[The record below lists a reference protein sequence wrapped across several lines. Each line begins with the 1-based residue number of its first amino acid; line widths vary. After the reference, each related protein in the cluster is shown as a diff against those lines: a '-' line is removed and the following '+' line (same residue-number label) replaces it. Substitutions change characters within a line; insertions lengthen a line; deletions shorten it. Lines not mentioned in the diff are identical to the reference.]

1 MLARTKYALVPAI
14 RAQRLARRLAALL
27 AVSTSAQA
35 DALGASWAHFG
46 GPWPPFA
53 VFALLSLAA
62 IAMLAGTAH
71 FRSLRRALRVE
82 IAKRLT
88 SETAAE
94 EEKRRLNDI
103 LDHSRVG
110 VLLVDR
116 NCRHVDVNRS
126 WSQMFGYRR
135 REVRGKLAARD
146 IAHPEDATALEE
158 HFLGLLAGR
167 SGALTQER
175 RFVRKDGSSFWG
187 LMSTSTVT
195 NKAGGQMWVVA
206 MITDIDAQKRA
217 EQALRES
224 EERLRFITEST
235 QDVVWQLDRELR
247 FTYVNAADERMR
259 GYRRDEVIGRRFDE
273 IVDPA
278 EYPVVE
284 QAMQSLFGQ
293 ASAASEVATGSF
305 EIRLRCK
312 RGRQLWGDINS
323 TPIHD
328 AFGQIAGF
336 IGVTRDATVRRE
348 SHKKLLEQTIRDPL
362 TGLFNRRYL
371 DESLERELARAR
383 RENLPLSLIMIDIDH
398 FKQLNDTHGHQT
410 GDEVLKRLG
419 GLIRQ
424 GARRADLP
432 CRYGGEEFLLVLPN
446 VAADIAAD
454 RAEKWRL
461 SFAQEEIALA
471 DGQLVSSTFSAGVAT
486 YPEHGKSSEALVRA
500 ADQALYT
507 AKHSG
512 RDRVAI
518 AAAEQPAVPDLD
530 ATTLPMALACAEL
543 NAATA
548 ASAASASL
556 AVPLRPAAN
565 C

>member
-62 IAMLAGTAH
+62 IAMLAGTVH

-273 IVDPA
+273 NVDPA
-278 EYPVVE
+278 EYPW
-284 QAMQSLFGQ
+284 S
-293 ASAASEVATGSF
+293 
-305 EIRLRCK
+305 
-312 RGRQLWGDINS
+312 
-323 TPIHD
+323 
-328 AFGQIAGF
+328 
-336 IGVTRDATVRRE
+336 
-348 SHKKLLEQTIRDPL
+348 
-362 TGLFNRRYL
+362 NRRC
-371 DESLERELARAR
+371 
-383 RENLPLSLIMIDIDH
+383 N
-398 FKQLNDTHGHQT
+398 
-410 GDEVLKRLG
+410 
-419 GLIRQ
+419 
-424 GARRADLP
+424 
-432 CRYGGEEFLLVLPN
+432 RYSVRPQPP
-446 VAADIAAD
+446 A
-454 RAEKWRL
+454 KW
-461 SFAQEEIALA
+461 
-471 DGQLVSSTFSAGVAT
+471 
-486 YPEHGKSSEALVRA
+486 
-500 ADQALYT
+500 
-507 AKHSG
+507 
-512 RDRVAI
+512 
-518 AAAEQPAVPDLD
+518 QPAVLKSVC
-530 ATTLPMALACAEL
+530 AANAGGNSGVISTRRRFTTHSVRSPV
-543 NAATA
+543 
-548 ASAASASL
+548 SSASR
-556 AVPLRPAAN
+556 ATRPFAAKATRSSLN
-565 C
+565 KRSATR